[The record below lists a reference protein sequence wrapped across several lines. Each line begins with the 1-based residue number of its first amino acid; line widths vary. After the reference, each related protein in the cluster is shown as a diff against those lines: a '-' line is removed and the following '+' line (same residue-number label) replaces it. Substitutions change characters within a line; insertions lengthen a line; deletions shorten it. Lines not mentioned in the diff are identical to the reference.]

1 MPLLCGLHTGVVSGS
16 KPVLV
21 PEAKHPEIERP
32 SFRVYDRPATTMD
45 GAYSAGVWW
54 HGAKEEKGKPV
65 AYDKRVCSPL
75 HVEAVTS
82 SDDADF
88 GRLLRFRNTLGGWR
102 EWAMPMYLLKGSGEE
117 LRGELLNMG
126 VEIDPDGFKLLNR
139 YIQNQRPRRHVIAA
153 TATGWHAPNLF
164 IMPRQNIGQGEA
176 IYQSEAANFDDFRQA
191 GTLEGWQAEIGAR
204 CAGNPL
210 LMLGI
215 CAALAGPLLYH
226 LQRQGGGFH
235 IVGDSSTGKSSAIQA
250 AASVWGHGEQFKR
263 TWRATGN
270 GLEGIA
276 AQRND
281 TLLALD
287 EIGEADPREIGAVVY
302 ALANGTGKARAG
314 RTGAAR
320 ATKRWR
326 VVLFS
331 SGELGLSAHMAEGG
345 KRSRA
350 GQEIR
355 LLDIPARRT
364 FGAWDDLHGLPGGR
378 EFSDAIQRA
387 SVTHYGHAGPLFIRK
402 LVECG
407 KAGELPDR
415 LAQLV
420 AQYPG
425 GSGQESRA
433 AERFALLG
441 LAGALAIEW
450 GVLPLP
456 AGSGHAAML
465 ELFNTWRGSRGQG
478 QSEDA
483 TICASLGDFLSRHG
497 DALFSA
503 KDGNIVVRDRA
514 GWWKDQGG
522 NRIWLFTPEGLRRA
536 VPGFDLPR
544 ILAALDAAGWIAE
557 RSPDAKSKK
566 AKVNGRAIWLYHL
579 APADEPSPGLSRSP
593 VPSVP
598 SSENHM
604 EPLEAPSLLAAP
616 SVPSVPSGKH
626 NIRNEHQKHPKEGGS
641 RTRPTVSAEIVAG
654 RWEMTI

>member
-1 MPLLCGLHTGVVSGS
+1 MSLAAENNLAFDFFEGTGGTEGTTSNDGASSGS
-16 KPVLV
+16 ISAKAEGTEGTSLV
-21 PEAKHPEIERP
+21 PEAKLPEIDRP
-32 SFRVYDRPATTMD
+32 AFRVYDHPIKSLGGT
-45 GAYSAGVWW
+45 YSPGVWW
-54 HGAKEEKGKPV
+54 HGTKEEKGKPV

-82 SDDADF
+82 SDGADF
-88 GRLLRFRNTLGGWR
+88 GRLLRFRNTLGAWR
-102 EWAMPMYLLKGSGEE
+102 EWAMPMHLLKGSGED

-126 VEIDPDGFKLLNR
+126 VEIDPDAFKLLNR
-139 YIQNQRPRRHVIAA
+139 YIQGQHPKRQVIAA
-153 TATGWHAPNLF
+153 TATGWHSPTLF
-164 IMPRQNIGQGEA
+164 IMPRQNIGKGEA

-191 GTLEGWQAEIGAR
+191 GTLESWQTEIGAR

-210 LMLGI
+210 LMLGV
-215 CAALAGPLLYH
+215 CTAFAGPLLYH

-320 ATKRWR
+320 ATRRWR

-331 SGELGLSAHMAEGG
+331 SGELGLSAHMSEGG

-355 LLDIPARRT
+355 LLDIPVRRT
-364 FGAWDDLHGLPGGR
+364 FGAWDELHGLPGGR

-402 LVECG
+402 LLECG
-407 KAGELPDR
+407 EADDLPAV
-415 LAQLV
+415 LAALC
-420 AQYPG
+420 ADYPS

-433 AERFALLG
+433 AERFALVAM
-441 LAGALAIEW
+441 AGELAIEW
-450 GVLPLP
+450 GLLPVP
-456 AGSGHAAML
+456 AGAARDAML
-465 ELFNTWRGSRGQG
+465 VLFDAWRSSRGQG
-478 QSEDA
+478 QGEDA
-483 TICASLGDFLSRHG
+483 TICASLCDFITRHG
-497 DALFSA
+497 DALFSELGGDA
-503 KDGNIVVRDRA
+503 MVRDRA
-514 GWWKDQGG
+514 GWWKDAVD
-522 NRIWLFTPEGLRRA
+522 RRVWLFTSEGLRRA
-536 VPGFDLPR
+536 VPGFDVTR
-544 ILAALDAAGWIAE
+544 ILEAVAAAGWITE
-557 RSPDAKSKK
+557 HNPGKRAKRV
-566 AKVNGRAIWLYHL
+566 KVDGRNPWLYHL
-579 APADEPSPGLSRSP
+579 APVE
-593 VPSVP
+593 V
-598 SSENHM
+598 
-604 EPLEAPSLLAAP
+604 
-616 SVPSVPSGKH
+616 
-626 NIRNEHQKHPKEGGS
+626 
-641 RTRPTVSAEIVAG
+641 
-654 RWEMTI
+654 

>member
-1 MPLLCGLHTGVVSGS
+1 MSLVAENNLAFEFFDGTGGTEGATSNDGASSGS
-16 KPVLV
+16 ISTKVEGTEGTSLV
-21 PEAKHPEIERP
+21 PEAKLPEIDRP
-32 SFRVYDRPATTMD
+32 AFRVYDHPIKSLGGT
-45 GAYSAGVWW
+45 YSPGVWW
-54 HGAKEEKGKPV
+54 HGTKEEKGKPV

-82 SDDADF
+82 SDEADF
-88 GRLLRFRNTLGGWR
+88 GRLLRFRNTLGAWR
-102 EWAMPMYLLKGSGEE
+102 EWAMPMHLLKGSGED

-139 YIQNQRPRRHVIAA
+139 YIQSQHPKRQVIAA
-153 TATGWHAPNLF
+153 TATGWHSSALF
-164 IMPRQNIGQGEA
+164 IMPRKNIGKGEA

-210 LMLGI
+210 LMLGV
-215 CAALAGPLLYH
+215 CTAFAGPLLYH

-320 ATKRWR
+320 ATRRWR

-331 SGELGLSAHMAEGG
+331 SGELGLSAHMSEGG

-355 LLDIPARRT
+355 LLDIPVRRT
-364 FGAWDDLHGLPGGR
+364 FGAWDELHGLPGGR

-402 LVECG
+402 LLECG
-407 KAGELPDR
+407 EAGDLPAV
-415 LAQLV
+415 LAALC
-420 AQYPG
+420 AGYPS

-433 AERFALLG
+433 AERFALVAMAGELAIDWG
-441 LAGALAIEW
+441 LLPVPAGAARD
-450 GVLPLP
+450 
-456 AGSGHAAML
+456 AML
-465 ELFNTWRGSRGQG
+465 VLFDAWRSSRGQG
-478 QSEDA
+478 QGEDA
-483 TICASLGDFLSRHG
+483 TICASLCDFITRHG
-497 DALFSA
+497 DALFSELGGDA
-503 KDGNIVVRDRA
+503 MVRDRA
-514 GWWKDQGG
+514 GWWKDEVD
-522 NRIWLFTPEGLRRA
+522 RRVWLFTSEGLRRA
-536 VPGFDLPR
+536 VPGFDVTR
-544 ILAALDAAGWIAE
+544 ILEAVAAAGWITE
-557 RSPDAKSKK
+557 HNPGKRAKRV
-566 AKVNGRAIWLYHL
+566 KVDGRNPWLYHL
-579 APADEPSPGLSRSP
+579 APVE
-593 VPSVP
+593 V
-598 SSENHM
+598 
-604 EPLEAPSLLAAP
+604 
-616 SVPSVPSGKH
+616 
-626 NIRNEHQKHPKEGGS
+626 
-641 RTRPTVSAEIVAG
+641 
-654 RWEMTI
+654 

>member
-1 MPLLCGLHTGVVSGS
+1 MTLAAEENLMFDFAEEVGRTEGTSSNDGVFSVSLSEAASGTGGTS
-16 KPVLV
+16 LV
-21 PEAKHPEIERP
+21 PEAQHPVIDRP
-32 SFRVYDRPATTMD
+32 AFRVYDHSIKTLNSN
-45 GAYSAGVWW
+45 YSPGVWW
-54 HGAKEEKGKPV
+54 HGTKEEKGKPV

-82 SDDADF
+82 SDGADF
-88 GRLLRFRNTLGGWR
+88 GRLLRFRNTLGDWR
-102 EWAMPMYLLKGSGEE
+102 DWAMPMHLLKGSGED

-126 VEIDPDGFKLLNR
+126 VEIDPDAFKLLNR
-139 YIQNQRPRRHVIAA
+139 YIQGQHPKRHVIAS
-153 TATGWHAPNLF
+153 TATGWHSPTLF
-164 IMPRQNIGQGEA
+164 IMPRQNIGNGDA

-191 GTLEGWQAEIGAR
+191 GTLKGWQVEIGER

-210 LMLGI
+210 LMLGV

-287 EIGEADPREIGAVVY
+287 EIGEADPREIGAVIY

-320 ATKRWR
+320 ATRRWR

-355 LLDIPARRT
+355 LLDIPARRA

-378 EFSDAIQRA
+378 EFSDSIQRA
-387 SVTHYGHAGPLFIRK
+387 SVTHYGHAGPVFIRK
-402 LVECG
+402 LLECNE
-407 KAGELPDR
+407 AGDLPAM
-415 LAQLV
+415 LAKLC
-420 AQYPG
+420 AAYPCG
-425 GSGQESRA
+425 GGQESRA
-433 AERFALLG
+433 AERFALVA
-441 LAGALAIEW
+441 LAGELAIEW
-450 GVLPLP
+450 GLLPVP
-456 AGSGHAAML
+456 NGTAHDAML
-465 ELFNTWRGSRGQG
+465 VLFDAWRSGRGQG

-483 TICASLGDFLSRHG
+483 TICASLCDFLGRHG
-497 DALFSA
+497 DAHFSEL
-503 KDGNIVVRDRA
+503 GGTSTQVVRDRA
-514 GWWKDQGG
+514 GWWKDNGDK
-522 NRIWLFTPEGLRRA
+522 RIWMFTAEGLKRA
-536 VPGFDLPR
+536 VPGFDIAR
-544 ILAALDAAGWIAE
+544 ILSTLDSAGWIVE
-557 RSPDAKSKK
+557 RNTGKRSKK
-566 AKVNGRAIWLYHL
+566 VKVNGSSQGLYHL
-579 APADEPSPGLSRSP
+579 SP
-593 VPSVP
+593 VEV
-598 SSENHM
+598 
-604 EPLEAPSLLAAP
+604 
-616 SVPSVPSGKH
+616 
-626 NIRNEHQKHPKEGGS
+626 
-641 RTRPTVSAEIVAG
+641 
-654 RWEMTI
+654 